1 MPRSNLSALSL
12 CLLVL
17 ALTAV
22 GPPDPSDRRRAVFL
36 ESINAARGQAPPL
49 SLSAALSRVAE
60 ARAEELSRSGRNPR
74 DTSIAEAMGLAAKA
88 EYDARFLSE
97 IFISGNGAP
106 ETVLGQSVH
115 GAGPLAQAI
124 ARREMRDLGIGFAPR
139 DHPSLYVFV
148 FGLDWQTF
156 LSAKREEF
164 ADLARV
170 RRDLLERI
178 NRERIRRKLPRF
190 RPDPKLDLAAQKH
203 ARDMLARSY
212 YAHKSPEGTTVLE
225 RAQDAGYRPRFVGEN
240 LAQGQES
247 IDQVVEGWMASAVH
261 REHVL
266 SAGFSDIGSGVA
278 VGSNRQ
284 GHQILWVQCFGRSRD

>member
-1 MPRSNLSALSL
+1 MPRSKLLALAL

-17 ALTAV
+17 ALTAA
-22 GPPDPSDRRRAVFL
+22 GPPDPIDRRRAAFL

-49 SLSAALSRVAE
+49 SLSPTLSRVAQ

-74 DTSIAEAMGLAAKA
+74 DTSIAEVMGLAAKA
-88 EYDARFLSE
+88 GYDAHFLSE
-97 IFISGNGAP
+97 IFVSGDGAP

-124 ARREMRDLGIGFAPR
+124 ARRELRDLGIGFAPR
-139 DHPSLYVFV
+139 DKPSLYVFL

-156 LSAKREEF
+156 LTAKREEF

-178 NRERIRRKLPRF
+178 NRERIRRKLPRL

-203 ARDMLARSY
+203 AQNMLARSY
-212 YAHKSPEGTTVLE
+212 YGHQSPEGTTVLE
-225 RAQDAGYRPRFVGEN
+225 RAQEAGYRPRFVGEN

-261 REHVL
+261 REHIL
-266 SAGFSDIGSGVA
+266 SAVFSDVGSGVA
-278 VGSNRQ
+278 VGTNGQ